1 MKSEYEIYM
10 DFYSAMDQVAKLRT
24 ISSDVESI
32 GTDDIGGSIT
42 SIQASWTGENSE
54 SYIAKSEMVKE
65 KVITTGGDIGKVADT
80 IQAIA
85 ERIRDAELEAL
96 RIAES

>member
-10 DFYSAMDQVAKLRT
+10 DFNNAMEQVSNLRK
-24 ISSDVESI
+24 ISSEVTGI
-32 GTDDIGGSIT
+32 GNDDIGGTLT
-42 SIQASWTGENSE
+42 SIETNWTGENSE
-54 SYIAKSEMVKE
+54 AYVAKGNTVKT
-65 KVITTGGDIGKVADT
+65 KVVGTGGDIGKVADT

-85 ERIRDAELEAL
+85 TRIRDAELEAL